1 MPSPVPVRKSAD
13 AEPFTWAD
21 ACAAILIG
29 RRVTRQ
35 AWNDPQTV
43 VFLHAGAVHLRKADG
58 TLHTLIVSE
67 GDLSAADWQVVRE
80 H

>member
-1 MPSPVPVRKSAD
+1 MPSPVPVRKSA
-13 AEPFTWAD
+13 EPADLSWAD

-35 AWNDPQTV
+35 AWNDPETV
-43 VFLHAGAVHLRKADG
+43 VFLHAGALHLRKADG
-58 TLHTLIVSE
+58 TLHTLIVSD
-67 GDLSAADWQVVRE
+67 GDLSATDWQVVRE